1 VKALRA
7 LEQRWGRWRSALS
20 ALSALGVLACDNGE
34 ILASGSGTLEVRIS
48 GLPTGVAASVIVT
61 GPRGYSRALTA
72 TTEIRELPV
81 GTYTVAAAEVTS
93 PQGRWAPTPATQD
106 AAVTVG
112 LGFVVAAI
120 GYAFV
125 ATTPLVLGVQEVIQG
140 LTNPVYLT
148 APANDARLFI
158 VEQPG
163 RIRVYKNGTLLGA
176 SFLDITGIV
185 RCCGEEGLLSL
196 AFDPAYATNGRFYVY
211 YTDNN
216 GDIAVARY
224 TATPTGDVA
233 NAGSRTEVITIPH
246 PGQSNH
252 NGGLAMFGPDGM
264 LYLGTGDGGGGGD
277 PQNNGQNINA
287 LLGKLLR
294 LNVATLPY
302 TIPAGNPF
310 AGTAGA
316 DEIWAYGLRNPWRY
330 AFDAPAGALY
340 IADVGQGAWEEVNAV
355 AATTPGVNYGW
366 RRTEG
371 THCYPPDP
379 SEACNRAG
387 LTLPVLEYDHG
398 QGCSITGGFVYR
410 GAAIPELTGHYLY
423 SDYCSGFLRS
433 FRLPGGP
440 PVDHR
445 TWAIGSIGN
454 VLSFGVDAIG
464 EIYMLSANG
473 RVYRIVKQ

>member
-1 VKALRA
+1 MRIARALRA
-7 LEQRWGRWRSALS
+7 LRALGALQTLSAFSAL
-20 ALSALGVLACDNGE
+20 AACSDD
-34 ILASGSGTLEVRIS
+34 IVIPMVTGSLEVRIS
-48 GLPTGVAASVIVT
+48 GLPAGVAASVLVT
-61 GPRGYSRALTA
+61 GPGGFSRTVTA
-72 TTEIRELPV
+72 TTTIPNLPV

-93 PQGRWAPTPATQD
+93 PQGRWAPTPATQE
-106 AAVTVG
+106 ASVTVALG
-112 LGFVVAAI
+112 LAVAAI
-120 GYAFV
+120 EYAIV
-125 ATTPLVLGVQEVIQG
+125 VTTPLVLGVDQVVQG

-148 APANDARLFI
+148 APANDPRLFI

-163 RIRVYKNGTLLGA
+163 RIRVFKNGALLA
-176 SFLDITGIV
+176 TPFLDITSIV
-185 RCCGEEGLLSL
+185 RCCGEEGLLSV
-196 AFDPAYATNGRFYVY
+196 AFDPAYSTNGRFYVY
-211 YTDNN
+211 YNNTN
-216 GDIAVARY
+216 GDISVARY
-224 TATPTGDVA
+224 TASPTADVA
-233 NAGSRTEVITIPH
+233 NAGSRTEVITIAH

-277 PQNNGQNINA
+277 PPNNAQNTSS

-294 LNVATLPY
+294 LNVTNLPY
-302 TIPAGNPF
+302 TIPPGNPF
-310 AGTAGA
+310 VGVAGA

-330 AFDAPAGALY
+330 SFDATAGALY

-355 AATTPGVNYGW
+355 SVTTAGVNYGW

-379 SEACNRAG
+379 SEACNKAG
-387 LTLPVLEYDHG
+387 LTLPVHEYDHG

-423 SDYCSGFLRS
+423 SDYCTGFLRS

-454 VLSFGVDAIG
+454 IASFGVDAAG
-464 EIYMLSANG
+464 EMYMLSSNG
-473 RVYRIVKQ
+473 SVYRIVKR